1 MEKEEGGRRKEEG
14 LRRRRT
20 RRKEDEEEAWAEA
33 EAAGGRAWRVVDDGD
48 GDQVVLDDG
57 QDRGEAGKVG
67 EPANSTAREERGGLR
82 CVVCQAA
89 PQSTGRGRRKAGE
102 GRLEKERSKE
112 GVVQWGSL
120 QREREGVV
128 V

>member
-1 MEKEEGGRRKEEG
+1 MEDWKGGRTERRAAGVGGEKGRRKEEG
-14 LRRRRT
+14 R
-20 RRKEDEEEAWAEA
+20 RRKEGRRKEE
-33 EAAGGRAWRVVDDGD
+33 GRKKEEGD
-48 GDQVVLDDG
+48 
-57 QDRGEAGKVG
+57 